1 MEVTA
6 FRNHDKS
13 RAIVLGRLVGWKL
26 MAVEAQP
33 QTLTEF
39 LRSLRA
45 VREFQRKAVPEKIV
59 QDVLE
64 VARWSGSASN
74 RQFGEIIVIR
84 QPETLD
90 ALASLAG
97 YVGHLR
103 GAALGMVL
111 VMPGEWPEGETFDEG
126 RLAERIML
134 GAWAHGV
141 GSSIGWFSPEGRDQ
155 VKQILDV
162 PGKKRVARTAIA
174 LGFPARAPRR
184 GDRKPLSELVHEER
198 YRAS

>member
-1 MEVTA
+1 MT
-6 FRNHDKS
+6 
-13 RAIVLGRLVGWKL
+13 
-26 MAVEAQP
+26 VEAPPRQ
-33 QTLTEF
+33 LTDF

-45 VREFQRKAVPEKIV
+45 VRAFQRKPVPDDII
-59 QDVLE
+59 QDILE

-74 RQFGEIIVIR
+74 RQFGEIIVVR
-84 QPETLD
+84 NRETLET
-90 ALASLAG
+90 LAGLGG

-103 GAALGMVL
+103 GAALAMLL

-155 VKQILDV
+155 AKQMLGV
-162 PGKKRVARTAIA
+162 TGKKRVVRTAIS
-174 LGFPARAPRR
+174 LGFPARPARR